1 NHFRELG
8 IGDVKNAV
16 APCDGHGAGEFGSTY
31 AFVTPPRSVGKIG
44 VANQIR
50 LGVGDAE
57 VGGFVEG
64 HGKRLAEIQAFTGVA
79 GQPVGDAAEGRRLLA
94 DVARAVQIAR
104 KGDARFVGGR
114 R

>member
-1 NHFRELG
+1 PVQPEDKNGVGLRIHHVQPVVRDDQADRTPQRRADFKNDAAAVVERNHFRELG

-57 VGGFVEG
+57 VGGFV
-64 HGKRLAEIQAFTGVA
+64 
-79 GQPVGDAAEGRRLLA
+79 
-94 DVARAVQIAR
+94 
-104 KGDARFVGGR
+104 
-114 R
+114 